1 MLARDVDP
9 EVLDWIY
16 EHNSTIP
23 QKFLVGN
30 QYLAGTGSS
39 WRSKMSAKYV
49 IVALSLLRDDS
60 TSNKK
65 VGAEMFAGEFCAPL
79 RHLEIWE
86 EKMLRTFGKT
96 ASTFPA
102 FARLMRTCL
111 GGGVVTVGCCWG
123 VCVCVGSEGGWVL
136 RWARWWLWVQC
147 GWAGVGKVVVGA
159 RSRAW

>member
-1 MLARDVDP
+1 MSRDVDP
-9 EVLDWIY
+9 EVLAWIY

-30 QYLAGTGSS
+30 QYLTGTGSS

-49 IVALSLLRDDS
+49 ITAMGLLRDEEGYR
-60 TSNKK
+60 K
-65 VGAEMFAGEFCAPL
+65 VSSESFTGEFCAPL

-86 EKMLRTFGKT
+86 GKMLRTFGKT

-102 FARLMRTCL
+102 FMRVMRTCL
-111 GGGVVTVGCCWG
+111 GGGVVTVCCCWVV
-123 VCVCVGSEGGWVL
+123 VCVCVGSEGGCML

-147 GWAGVGKVVVGA
+147 GWAGVGKVLVGA
-159 RSRAW
+159 

>member
-1 MLARDVDP
+1 MSRDVDP
-9 EVLDWIY
+9 EVLAWIY

-30 QYLAGTGSS
+30 QYLTGTGSS
-39 WRSKMSAKYV
+39 WRSKMSATYV
-49 IVALSLLRDDS
+49 ITALGLLRDEEC
-60 TSNKK
+60 NRK
-65 VGAEMFAGEFCAPL
+65 VSSESFTGEFCAPL

-86 EKMLRTFGKT
+86 GKMLRTFGAT

-102 FARLMRTCL
+102 FLRLMRTCL
-111 GGGVVTVGCCWG
+111 GGGVVTVGCCWVV
-123 VCVCVGSEGGWVL
+123 VCVWGGSEGGCVL

-159 RSRAW
+159 